1 MKELCL
7 DDFQPLGGNPVL
19 KVLQPSSCFSDWRLT
34 RSQQWCWNQVPGK
47 KQRKTPE
54 PELSRDREPDQ
65 SSRKCTHKMDR
76 PHRTHGWKV
85 SWKMLPLAA
94 SVLSSCFLLTRAQET
109 TGISIRVVP
118 EALKEGDSVTLTP
131 EDFDLKKIVSC
142 KWYRGAAEAGNIIVT
157 SFLFHSDQ
165 TEGTAY
171 TGRETVKPDCSL
183 YITDLKPDDS
193 GIYSFKPEGPGVTNT
208 GATNITVSEV
218 LSNPVLWPTESLVS
232 ENTTVTLHCNTSDR
246 LDVSILW
253 FKDGNPVPP
262 KTGISEQ
269 NRTLMLTGITKEDE
283 GIYTCQAVN
292 PVSNATS
299 NPSKITIAYSSDGS
313 SSSSSG
319 SAGALAGTVIGS
331 LAVILVLV
339 GTLTYVF
346 LRVCRR
352 NGKTSTQVVST
363 PQIYENVLPPGQVHP
378 ENSSS
383 AANTYETLQPRIPS
397 VYEEIKR

>member
-1 MKELCL
+1 
-7 DDFQPLGGNPVL
+7 
-19 KVLQPSSCFSDWRLT
+19 
-34 RSQQWCWNQVPGK
+34 
-47 KQRKTPE
+47 
-54 PELSRDREPDQ
+54 
-65 SSRKCTHKMDR
+65 MDR
-76 PHRTHGWKV
+76 PRRSHGWKV

-118 EALKEGDSVTLTP
+118 EVLKEGDSVTLTP
-131 EDFDLKKIVSC
+131 EGLDLKNVGSC
-142 KWYRGAAEAGNIIVT
+142 KWYRGAVEERNIII
-157 SFLFHSDQ
+157 SFFRPPYSGQ
-165 TEGTAY
+165 IGGPAY

-193 GIYSFKPEGPGVTNT
+193 GIYTFKPEGPGVTNT
-208 GATNITVSEV
+208 GDTNITVSEI
-218 LSNPVLWPTESLVS
+218 LSNPVLRPTESLVA
-232 ENTTVTLHCNTSDR
+232 ENTTVTLHCNTSDHF
-246 LDVSILW
+246 DVSILW
-253 FKDGNPVPP
+253 FKDGNPVPSN
-262 KTGISEQ
+262 TGLSDW
-269 NRTLMLTGITKEDE
+269 NRTLMLTGIAKEDE
-283 GIYTCQAVN
+283 GIYMCQAVN

-299 NPSKITIAYSSDGS
+299 NPSKITMAYSSDGS

-319 SAGALAGTVIGS
+319 SAGVLAGTVIGS

-339 GTLTYVF
+339 GTLTYIF

-363 PQIYENVLPPGQVHP
+363 PQIYENVLPAGQVHP

-383 AANTYETLQPRIPS
+383 AANTYETLQPRSPS